1 MELTIEEE
9 QKRLYASK
17 KEEPTRVQYSGISG
31 FVNFSGW
38 KVCRDVGSSRRQ
50 SGHNEGVVHYH
61 TPNRQENSDIGRQ
74 HGFEIVNRKGR
85 SAI

>member
-1 MELTIEEE
+1 MEKNLTIFIVELTIEED

-38 KVCRDVGSSRRQ
+38 KVCRDVRRFL
-50 SGHNEGVVHYH
+50 STVW
-61 TPNRQENSDIGRQ
+61 P
-74 HGFEIVNRKGR
+74 
-85 SAI
+85 